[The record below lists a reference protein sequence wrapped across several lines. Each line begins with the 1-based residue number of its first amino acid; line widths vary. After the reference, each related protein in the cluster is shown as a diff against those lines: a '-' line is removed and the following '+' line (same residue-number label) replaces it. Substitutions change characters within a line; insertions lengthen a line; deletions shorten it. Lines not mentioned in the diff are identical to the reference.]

1 MLFVTWL
8 ENWIT
13 VTVCNCALFL
23 SPIGPHIW
31 FCVSTILFLLGWLYS
46 VVWDQAS
53 GCFQHCPISLGLL
66 GLVCF
71 LFVCL
76 FCASIRL
83 QFFFNFYEEY
93 GRNFDEDCVEC
104 KCSFQKHFTRNSC
117 VADRPSVSPSP
128 CCFYSWK
135 FLEDIEIEIYSPMS
149 STYALNFTIYCCL
162 SCSCFSRLWIA
173 SLDHL
178 FTISLDFYY
187 KNS

>member
-1 MLFVTWL
+1 MLLVTWL

-53 GCFQHCPISLGLL
+53 ECFQHCPISLGLL

-83 QFFFNFYEEY
+83 QFFFSISMKNMVGILMRIVLNVNAAFKNTLPAIVVLRIALLFLHLLVAFIPGNFWKILKLRYI
-93 GRNFDEDCVEC
+93 
-104 KCSFQKHFTRNSC
+104 
-117 VADRPSVSPSP
+117 PP
-128 CCFYSWK
+128 CHQ
-135 FLEDIEIEIYSPMS
+135 LMP
-149 STYALNFTIYCCL
+149 
-162 SCSCFSRLWIA
+162 WI
-173 SLDHL
+173 LL
-178 FTISLDFYY
+178 FIAAYLVLDFLDI
-187 KNS
+187 KLHR